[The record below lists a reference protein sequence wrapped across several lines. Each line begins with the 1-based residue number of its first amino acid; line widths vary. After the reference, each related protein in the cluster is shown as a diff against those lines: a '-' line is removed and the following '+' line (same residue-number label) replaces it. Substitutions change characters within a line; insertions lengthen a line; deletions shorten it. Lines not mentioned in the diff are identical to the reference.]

1 MLMIIQGFESRYEE
15 IMREPSI
22 RQRDGQLRELMIE
35 MEMIFKIPM
44 LKNTTWEKENPR
56 VIELYR
62 KVSDSRNLSKEQKNA
77 FFA

>member
-1 MLMIIQGFESRYEE
+1 MLMTIKGFESRYEE

-22 RQRDGQLRELMIE
+22 RQREDRLRDLMIE

-62 KVSDSRNLSKEQKNA
+62 KVSDSRNL
-77 FFA
+77 

>member
-1 MLMIIQGFESRYEE
+1 MLMTIQGFESRYEE

-22 RQRDGQLRELMIE
+22 RQRDEQLRELMIE

-44 LKNTTWEKENPR
+44 LKNTTWEKENPQ

-62 KVSDSRNLSKEQKNA
+62 KVSDSRNL
-77 FFA
+77 

>member
-1 MLMIIQGFESRYEE
+1 MKMLMIIQGFESRYEE

-44 LKNTTWEKENPR
+44 LKNTTWEKENPQ

-62 KVSDSRNLSKEQKNA
+62 KVSESRNL
-77 FFA
+77 

>member
-1 MLMIIQGFESRYEE
+1 
-15 IMREPSI
+15 
-22 RQRDGQLRELMIE
+22 MIE

-62 KVSDSRNLSKEQKNA
+62 KVSDSRKSLKEQKNA
-77 FFA
+77 KFA

>member
-1 MLMIIQGFESRYEE
+1 MLMTIKGFESRYEE

-22 RQRDGQLRELMIE
+22 RRRDEQLRELMIE

-44 LKNTTWEKENPR
+44 LKNTIWEKENPQ

-62 KVSDSRNLSKEQKNA
+62 KVSDSRNL
-77 FFA
+77 

>member
-44 LKNTTWEKENPR
+44 LKTR
-56 VIELYR
+56 RGR
-62 KVSDSRNLSKEQKNA
+62 KRTPGDRTIPEGVRL
-77 FFA
+77 

>member
-1 MLMIIQGFESRYEE
+1 MLMTIQRLETKYEE
-15 IMREPSI
+15 IMRDLSI

-44 LKNTTWEKENPR
+44 LKNTAWEKENPQ

-62 KVSDSRNLSKEQKNA
+62 KVSDSRNL
-77 FFA
+77 

>member
-1 MLMIIQGFESRYEE
+1 MKMLMTIQGFESRYEE

-22 RQRDGQLRELMIE
+22 RRRDEQLRELMIE

-44 LKNTTWEKENPR
+44 LKNTTWEKENPQ

-62 KVSDSRNLSKEQKNA
+62 KVSDSRNL
-77 FFA
+77 

>member
-1 MLMIIQGFESRYEE
+1 MEMLMTIQGFESRYEE

-22 RQRDGQLRELMIE
+22 RQRDEQLRELMIE

-44 LKNTTWEKENPR
+44 LKNTTWEKENPQ

-62 KVSDSRNLSKEQKNA
+62 KVSGSRNL
-77 FFA
+77 

>member
-1 MLMIIQGFESRYEE
+1 MMIIQGFESRYEE

-22 RQRDGQLRELMIE
+22 RQRDGKLRELMIE

-44 LKNTTWEKENPR
+44 LKNTIWEKENPQ

-62 KVSDSRNLSKEQKNA
+62 KVSDSRNL
-77 FFA
+77 

>member
-1 MLMIIQGFESRYEE
+1 MLMTIKGFESRYEE

-22 RQRDGQLRELMIE
+22 RQREDRLRDLMIE

-44 LKNTTWEKENPR
+44 LKNTTWEKENPQ

-62 KVSDSRNLSKEQKNA
+62 KVSDSRNL
-77 FFA
+77 

>member
-1 MLMIIQGFESRYEE
+1 MKMLMIIQGFESRYEE

-62 KVSDSRNLSKEQKNA
+62 KVSDSRNL
-77 FFA
+77 

>member
-1 MLMIIQGFESRYEE
+1 MLMTIQGFESRYEE

-22 RQRDGQLRELMIE
+22 RQRDEKLRELMIE

-44 LKNTTWEKENPR
+44 LKNTAWEKETPQ

-62 KVSDSRNLSKEQKNA
+62 KVSDSRNL
-77 FFA
+77 

>member
-1 MLMIIQGFESRYEE
+1 MKMLMIIQGFESRYEE

-22 RQRDGQLRELMIE
+22 RQRDGKLRELMIE

-44 LKNTTWEKENPR
+44 LKNMAWEKENPQ

-62 KVSDSRNLSKEQKNA
+62 KVSDSRNL
-77 FFA
+77 

>member
-1 MLMIIQGFESRYEE
+1 MLMTIQGFESRYEE

-22 RQRDGQLRELMIE
+22 RRRDEQLRELMIE

-44 LKNTTWEKENPR
+44 LKNTTWEKENPQ

-62 KVSDSRNLSKEQKNA
+62 KVSESRNL
-77 FFA
+77 